1 VPPEAVNVTLPHP
14 VVLPLMTAVGR
25 GFTVTAAE
33 VVAVHPLL
41 FVTVTVYV
49 PLEVNV
55 LAAVDTELPPLHK
68 SDVPPL
74 AVNETLPQAVVVPEI
89 LAVGIALT
97 VTTCEAVAVQ
107 PAAEVTVT
115 VYVAL
120 DVNVLVALVVALPP
134 FHK

>member
-1 VPPEAVNVTLPHP
+1 
-14 VVLPLMTAVGR
+14 MTAVGR

-68 SDVPPL
+68 
-74 AVNETLPQAVVVPEI
+74 
-89 LAVGIALT
+89 
-97 VTTCEAVAVQ
+97 
-107 PAAEVTVT
+107 
-115 VYVAL
+115 
-120 DVNVLVALVVALPP
+120 
-134 FHK
+134 

>member
-1 VPPEAVNVTLPHP
+1 MPPEAVNVTLPHP

-68 SDVPPL
+68 
-74 AVNETLPQAVVVPEI
+74 
-89 LAVGIALT
+89 
-97 VTTCEAVAVQ
+97 
-107 PAAEVTVT
+107 
-115 VYVAL
+115 
-120 DVNVLVALVVALPP
+120 
-134 FHK
+134 